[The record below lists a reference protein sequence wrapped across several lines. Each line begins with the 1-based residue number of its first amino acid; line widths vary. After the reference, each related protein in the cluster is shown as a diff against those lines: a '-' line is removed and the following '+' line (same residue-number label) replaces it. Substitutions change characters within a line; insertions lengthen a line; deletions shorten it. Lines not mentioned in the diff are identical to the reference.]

1 MRESRSPIVERT
13 GVVVIRIWIED
24 ASLRNGLR
32 ARVSLVRDIES
43 GETATVV
50 AAGPQELLGV
60 VRRFVDEFATRAE
73 LGGDARVTPRP
84 ETPRR

>member
-24 ASLRNGLR
+24 AGLRNFR

-43 GETATVV
+43 GETATVF
-50 AAGPQELLGV
+50 AAGPKELLGV
-60 VRRFVDEFATRAE
+60 VRRFVDDFATRAE